1 MFNVT
6 TTVNYVNQCLFNN
19 IATFSRLNNNLNP
32 FKRKSLKF
40 DNWMNINS
48 NYGVV
53 LHPFLVPI
61 ICFLFPDVSFKRWND
76 ETWSMMLNVI
86 NQITEQNRSTKSG
99 WKGFWAR
106 FGKAT
111 DNETTKGKYL
121 EAEKWT
127 NNEHV
132 NVTDRPHEYVDSST
146 GFRSYQFQSF
156 SHQSFAFP
164 SLITSL
170 GSSNGRRNP
179 QESSLKPMHFWVS
192 SSCFVVAAQM
202 NRNFVVV
209 IGGVELGL
217 KIIAANNHRRRR
229 RREKHIKNNIIE
241 KFSVEEF
248 EQCPLTTRKP
258 LFVGFVDDPI
268 WWFHTVRENL
278 GRTEEVLDVKPEKCV
293 CRVFCYNS
301 MSLWWAWNNRSLVWQ
316 IHVENRRKLKHF
328 SRLIHH

>member
-164 SLITSL
+164 HLSLRWDLQTVVGIHRNL
-170 GSSNGRRNP
+170 LSNRCTF
-179 QESSLKPMHFWVS
+179 EY
-192 SSCFVVAAQM
+192 
-202 NRNFVVV
+202 
-209 IGGVELGL
+209 
-217 KIIAANNHRRRR
+217 RRRVLLLQL
-229 RREKHIKNNIIE
+229 KWIE
-241 KFSVEEF
+241 I
-248 EQCPLTTRKP
+248 L
-258 LFVGFVDDPI
+258 L
-268 WWFHTVRENL
+268 L
-278 GRTEEVLDVKPEKCV
+278 
-293 CRVFCYNS
+293 
-301 MSLWWAWNNRSLVWQ
+301 
-316 IHVENRRKLKHF
+316 
-328 SRLIHH
+328 